1 VCISVIS
8 ALSPYMWINNL
19 SLRRMVSAMPGP
31 TVTFPAA
38 ATGHRYL
45 MSEAHECEQRA
56 KDCYLTVEQ
65 LEIELTSRPFK
76 SQARQFNR
84 HLITG
89 TTCSLFA
96 FLLNAPC
103 NIQING
109 SAQQET
115 VGDSGIIWTVCKTAP
130 CFRQISMQG
139 HASTPPT
146 KASKH

>member
-1 VCISVIS
+1 MCISVIS

-65 LEIELTSRPFK
+65 LEIELTTSQITSQTIKPPFNH
-76 SQARQFNR
+76 RDN
-84 HLITG
+84 
-89 TTCSLFA
+89 LFS
-96 FLLNAPC
+96 FRIPPEC
-103 NIQING
+103 
-109 SAQQET
+109 T
-115 VGDSGIIWTVCKTAP
+115 V
-130 CFRQISMQG
+130 
-139 HASTPPT
+139 
-146 KASKH
+146 